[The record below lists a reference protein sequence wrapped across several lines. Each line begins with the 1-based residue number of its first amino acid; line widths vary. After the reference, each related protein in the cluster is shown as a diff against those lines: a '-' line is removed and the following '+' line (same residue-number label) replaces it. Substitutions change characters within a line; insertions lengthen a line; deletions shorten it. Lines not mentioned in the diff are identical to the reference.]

1 MEEINLKELFNYYL
15 KKLPIIIIV
24 IVIFVVMGMVYVN
37 KIQVPM
43 YHGTTTIILV
53 QKNDDKNN
61 SNAYQNELNINQRL
75 VSTYSQIIKSR
86 RVLDQVKS
94 NLELEKLSVN
104 DLANKIGVTGVDDTS
119 IIKVSVSDKNNKMA
133 MNIANEVA
141 SVFKKEITDI
151 YNLENVSVVDKAII
165 EEEPYNVNIKKELL
179 IFGFAGLVLSCGVIF
194 VIYYFDNTIKSKKDI
209 ESLDLPILAEVPSV
223 KRLTRK
229 GNNSSVSVSNNLL
242 TGISKKN
249 KNRGDK

>member
-24 IVIFVVMGMVYVN
+24 TVVFIVMGMVYVN

-104 DLANKIGVTGVDDTS
+104 ELANKIGVTGVDDTS

-229 GNNSSVSVSNNLL
+229 GNNSSVSVSNNLS

>member
-1 MEEINLKELFNYYL
+1 MEEINLTELLSYYL
-15 KKLPIIIIV
+15 KKLPIIILV
-24 IVIFVVMGMVYVN
+24 TVLMVLVGYFYSEE
-37 KIQVPM
+37 IQVPM

-53 QKNDDKNN
+53 QKSDDNQSAN
-61 SNAYQNELNINQRL
+61 MTQSEVNLNEKL

-86 RVLDQVKS
+86 RVLDQVKN
-94 NLELEKLSVN
+94 NLKLEKLSVN

-229 GNNSSVSVSNNLL
+229 DNNNSVSVSNNLS

>member
-15 KKLPIIIIV
+15 KKLPIIIMV
-24 IVIFVVMGMVYVN
+24 TVIFVTMGMVYVDDV
-37 KIQVPM
+37 QVPM

-53 QKNDDKNN
+53 QKNDDNGN

-86 RVLDQVKS
+86 RVLEQVKD
-94 NLELEKLSVN
+94 NLKLKKLSVN
-104 DLANKIGVTGVDDTS
+104 DLANKIEVTGVNDTS
-119 IIKVSVSDKNNKMA
+119 IIKVSVSDKNNKKA

-141 SVFKKEITDI
+141 DVFKKEITDI

-179 IFGFAGLVLSCGVIF
+179 IFGFVGLVLSCGVIF

-209 ESLDLPILAEVPSV
+209 ENLNLPILAEVPSV

-229 GNNSSVSVSNNLL
+229 GNNSSVSVSNKLS
-242 TGISKKN
+242 TDISKKN